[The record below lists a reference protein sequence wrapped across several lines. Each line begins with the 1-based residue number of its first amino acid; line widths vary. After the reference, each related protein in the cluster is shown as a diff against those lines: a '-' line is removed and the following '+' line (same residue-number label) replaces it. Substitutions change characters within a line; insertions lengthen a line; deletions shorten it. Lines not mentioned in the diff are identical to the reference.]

1 MTDKLHFQPSK
12 VFVYDNCVRR
22 ILVMDLGCAPEDL
35 SPEDRPSY
43 IRSLVDL
50 SQERSVC
57 ALGGLLSFLD
67 KSLAR
72 LTLGAYEC
80 NILAVKYLSLDNILW
95 MDTDTLMNLQIFAP
109 KDHPSSFKWSWNRSK
124 EGFSIFGLFNQCA
137 SKLGTRRMRTL
148 MSQPTKDRYVIES
161 RLEVIKFCLES
172 RHAPVVKN
180 IRENISHVQC
190 VSKILTHLKNGLA
203 TVNHWLLLHKVLT
216 NAIGIAEFCHAHQA
230 SGYYFEQIGSCLD
243 NVLYIIA
250 QSISRIMDKE
260 SSLLE
265 ERFIVSEG
273 ICEELDRRKVHAQKV
288 CTVTSQVA
296 QREIESL
303 PPYVES
309 CRIIYVPEIG
319 YLLTIKQ
326 WKEKLTQEEMNFPG
340 LEFKFAAKDYLHYKS
355 PRCVKLDEC
364 LGDSQMSILE
374 QESRIMM
381 NLIAY
386 IQSNIS
392 PLIKLLDLIAELD
405 CLFALSIAAQ
415 EHNLTCPTILPP
427 GSGIQI
433 KNGRHPLQELN
444 VESFVP
450 NDFQAQKVHILTG
463 PNACGK
469 SVYLKQV
476 ALIIYLAHLGSFVPA
491 EEARV
496 NIVDYIHCRINT
508 AEATEH
514 HMSAFM
520 CDLRQVTNALLN
532 STRHSLIILDEFGK
546 GTLEMDGLAL
556 LTSSLNHL
564 IAKHDECPL
573 VLVATHFF
581 SLASLLKPE
590 VPIQQLT
597 FKHRMEEEDIVY
609 LYSIEE
615 GNATCSLAHQVA
627 LSCGLPP
634 AVVKRGQDI
643 LETFRTNQTI
653 EPIPDQLRTMRL
665 NRINAMTE
673 SFKSLRIENE
683 EDLQKLIN
691 SLRQI
696 L

>member
-1 MTDKLHFQPSK
+1 M
-12 VFVYDNCVRR
+12 V
-22 ILVMDLGCAPEDL
+22 
-35 SPEDRPSY
+35 
-43 IRSLVDL
+43 
-50 SQERSVC
+50 
-57 ALGGLLSFLD
+57 
-67 KSLAR
+67 
-72 LTLGAYEC
+72 
-80 NILAVKYLSLDNILW
+80 
-95 MDTDTLMNLQIFAP
+95 
-109 KDHPSSFKWSWNRSK
+109 
-124 EGFSIFGLFNQCA
+124 
-137 SKLGTRRMRTL
+137 
-148 MSQPTKDRYVIES
+148 
-161 RLEVIKFCLES
+161 LES
-172 RHAPVVKN
+172 
-180 IRENISHVQC
+180 VQGRVQHFWTLQSMC
-190 VSKILTHLKNGLA
+190 IETGNSTYE
-203 TVNHWLLLHKVLT
+203 VLT

-230 SGYYFEQIGSCLD
+230 SGYYFQQIGSCLD

-273 ICEELDRRKVHAQKV
+273 ICEELDRQ
-288 CTVTSQVA
+288 
-296 QREIESL
+296 
-303 PPYVES
+303 
-309 CRIIYVPEIG
+309 
-319 YLLTIKQ
+319 
-326 WKEKLTQEEMNFPG
+326 
-340 LEFKFAAKDYLHYKS
+340 
-355 PRCVKLDEC
+355 LDEC

-469 SVYLKQV
+469 SVYLK
-476 ALIIYLAHLGSFVPA
+476 
-491 EEARV
+491 
-496 NIVDYIHCRINT
+496 
-508 AEATEH
+508 
-514 HMSAFM
+514 
-520 CDLRQVTNALLN
+520 QVTNALLN